1 MPGPPKPGAP
11 GAPGAPDRA
20 CWFLRAAAAA
30 AAAPAAPGP
39 LPPGPPPPGPP
50 PGPPDPQPP
59 PPPSPGPKPGDG
71 DGLPV
76 EGAGALAPFCV
87 HPHPRGD
94 DVAILVHP
102 RHDLA
107 AATAPERTHLPLLDR
122 VAGGVNV
129 KAKLATLKAHKL
141 VRHRFQLFQHLGA
154 EALLQRGASIKLLVS
169 ALGAPPRHGGH
180 ASGAAATDAAAVA
193 DAPSA
198 STRAILPRVGGS
210 HTTGVWE
217 AAGGS
222 ARPRATTVP
231 IDGQPPDAAADR
243 GVLPHR
249 QRPGGARHTRV
260 GRPTAPIRGC
270 PIAAQPPPPS
280 AFNQET
286 HAFRQLSPRQ
296 QLA

>member
-1 MPGPPKPGAP
+1 MTTPSGNESGWRVHPKQHHPTHRRQRRSQ
-11 GAPGAPDRA
+11 DRPSPSQSPTH
-20 CWFLRAAAAA
+20 R
-30 AAAPAAPGP
+30 
-39 LPPGPPPPGPP
+39 LPPEARRPHQRHAYHAPQKPPPPT
-50 PGPPDPQPP
+50 PP
-59 PPPSPGPKPGDG
+59 PPATPH
-71 DGLPV
+71 
-76 EGAGALAPFCV
+76 APPF
-87 HPHPRGD
+87 PR
-94 DVAILVHP
+94 P
-102 RHDLA
+102 
-107 AATAPERTHLPLLDR
+107 PCERT
-122 VAGGVNV
+122 
-129 KAKLATLKAHKL
+129 
-141 VRHRFQLFQHLGA
+141 FQLFQHLGA